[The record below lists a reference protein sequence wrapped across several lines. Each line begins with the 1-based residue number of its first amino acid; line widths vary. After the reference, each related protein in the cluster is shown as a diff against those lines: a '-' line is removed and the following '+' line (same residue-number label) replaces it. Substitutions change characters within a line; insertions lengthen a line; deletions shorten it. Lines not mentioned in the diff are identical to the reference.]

1 MNIYSLIPI
10 VFIILSLGYWF
21 YTKSKI
27 SQQVQTVDSTDF
39 KAEFENATLYKNQ
52 FLASELPFLKK
63 RWSKTLSTLS
73 TMATPST
80 IW

>member
-10 VFIILSLGYWF
+10 VCIILSLGYWF

-39 KAEFENATLYKNQ
+39 KAEFANATLYKNQ
-52 FLASELPFLKK
+52 FLTSELPFLKK

-73 TMATPST
+73 TMPTPST

>member
-10 VFIILSLGYWF
+10 VCIILSLGYWF

-39 KAEFENATLYKNQ
+39 KAEFCLLYTSD
-52 FLASELPFLKK
+52 AADE
-63 RWSKTLSTLS
+63 
-73 TMATPST
+73 
-80 IW
+80 